1 MVPTCG
7 LCRRL
12 TQLFCKRRQLL
23 VLLIS
28 ACPISISV
36 LMPFLYVRGSIPG
49 ISSGWL
55 ALALAFQ
62 LKWLQVSLVVRK
74 LLSALTKLQE
84 LAAHGI
90 CRLYAGNSPRIDY
103 CKRTMQPQRVNT
115 AYGAPEHVASVALQR
130 KFKSHKGILINGPAA
145 DIYPIGVIMFELVS
159 YLCIVTLQAPAQAL
173 LVTRCSTADNRG
185 AAV

>member
-1 MVPTCG
+1 
-7 LCRRL
+7 
-12 TQLFCKRRQLL
+12 
-23 VLLIS
+23 
-28 ACPISISV
+28 
-36 LMPFLYVRGSIPG
+36 MPFLYVRGSIPG
-49 ISSGWL
+49 ISSDWL

-62 LKWLQVSLVVRK
+62 LKWLQVSLVIQK
-74 LLSALTKLQE
+74 LLCALMKIGE
-84 LAAHGI
+84 LTAHVGV
-90 CRLYAGNSPRIDY
+90 CRLYAGNSPTIDY

-145 DIYPIGVIMFELVS
+145 DIYPVGVIMFELVS

-185 AAV
+185 SAV